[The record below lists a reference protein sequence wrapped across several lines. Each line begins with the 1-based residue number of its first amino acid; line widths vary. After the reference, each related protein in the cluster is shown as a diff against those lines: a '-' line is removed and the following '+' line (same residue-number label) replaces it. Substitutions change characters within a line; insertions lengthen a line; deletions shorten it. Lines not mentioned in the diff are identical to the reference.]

1 MSSIEALIKVKKH
14 AKTDDLVRLLDEVT
28 IYEKLAKSKAF
39 RDLNTSQPARKKC
52 PLLASA
58 YDGDLYAMSLVT
70 VAGHVIAHLD
80 NIVPQVLTEPMAG
93 LSQREHRKMEVM
105 QNQIIHVRYDFL
117 TAYDHK
123 TMEKQV
129 VAVYTSERET
139 ETAIL
144 IIVRN
149 DNEYVI
155 YQGYY
160 KEQQIVKNQKQHQ
173 PYVETRGQ
181 KSLVISNY
189 SIQGNNAY
197 PFGQYITAENT
208 YSVMLPNH
216 EAIWVF
222 KDIDHP
228 IVIPLS
234 IGDRNQLTM
243 TKQSIQ
249 TFTATLFDILERE
262 ELV

>member
-1 MSSIEALIKVKKH
+1 MSAIETLIKVKKQS
-14 AKTDDLVRLLDEVT
+14 KTDDLVRLLDEVT
-28 IYEKLAKSKAF
+28 IYEKLAKSEAF
-39 RDLNTSQPARKKC
+39 RDLKTSQPARKKC

-58 YDGDLYAMSLVT
+58 YDGDLYAMSLLT
-70 VAGHVIAHLD
+70 LAGHVIAHLESV
-80 NIVPQVLTEPMAG
+80 VPHVLTEPMAG
-93 LSQREHRKMEVM
+93 LSQRERQKMELM
-105 QNQIIHVRYDFL
+105 QNQVICVSYDSL

-123 TMEKQV
+123 TMAEHV

-144 IIVRN
+144 IVVRN
-149 DNEYVI
+149 NNAYVI

-160 KEQQIVKNQKQHQ
+160 KEQSIVNNQKDYQ

-197 PFGQYITAENT
+197 PFGQYVTGEHT

-216 EAIWVF
+216 ETLWAF

-228 IVIPLS
+228 MVIPLS

-243 TKQSIQ
+243 TKQSIK